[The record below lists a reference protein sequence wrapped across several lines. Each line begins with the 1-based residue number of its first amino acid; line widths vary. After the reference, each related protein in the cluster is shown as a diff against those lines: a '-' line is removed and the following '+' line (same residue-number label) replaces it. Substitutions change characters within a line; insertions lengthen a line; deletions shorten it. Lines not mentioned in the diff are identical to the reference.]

1 MTKKIINYILFIIFV
16 LFAFM
21 QLNDPDSALWFSI
34 YLFVALIC
42 LVSNFKVIP
51 KPILIITIVGLL
63 GYSLF
68 HFSLFL
74 DYLQIDNKKEIFGE
88 MVYQKPYLEGS
99 REFLGLLIAAIAI
112 FYQLKTTK
120 KVNL

>member
-1 MTKKIINYILFIIFV
+1 
-16 LFAFM
+16 M